1 MRRILFLSLLVLS
14 SFFSFGQKTP
24 LLKVSADKR
33 YLETQIGQPFFWL
46 GDTAWELLH
55 RLNREEADL
64 YLKDRAGK
72 GFTVI
77 QTVVLAELDGL
88 KTPNAYGHLPLLN
101 QDPTQLNEQ
110 YFAHVDYV
118 LRRAEKLG
126 LYIGLLPTWGDKF
139 HKAWGVGPEIFTPDN
154 ARQFGQLL
162 AKRYAKQPNL
172 IWILGGDRWPENE
185 EDKQIIRAM
194 AQGIKSVD
202 QQHLITFH
210 PSGEKKAVDFFNED
224 WLDLD
229 MFQAGHSRQSHDFKY
244 VRDSRKITPARP
256 VINGEPRY
264 EDHPDRFKPEEFGWM
279 DASDVRSS
287 AYWTML
293 SGAAGYTYG
302 AHGIWQM
309 YQANR
314 SPISWAR
321 TSWRASLDLP
331 GATHLLHLKKLL
343 SSFPWQ
349 QLRNDQALILNDN
362 PVGEAHQVVAMGEQK
377 DFLLAYTPMGKALK
391 LDLSKLAENKWEAFW
406 FNPRDGQWKKIGE
419 YNRTDQPTFTPWS
432 AGRGSDFV
440 LVLLPVN
447 SPYQLPR

>member
-1 MRRILFLSLLVLS
+1 MRSILLPLLLVLS
-14 SFFSFGQKTP
+14 SICVYGQKTP

-33 YLETQIGQPFFWL
+33 YLETQTGKPFFWL

-64 YLKDRAGK
+64 YLRDREGK

-101 QDPTQLNEQ
+101 QDPTQLNEK
-110 YFAHVDYV
+110 YFDHVDYV
-118 LRRAEKLG
+118 VNKAEKLG

-139 HKAWGVGPEIFTPDN
+139 NKAWGVGPEIFTPEN
-154 ARQFGQLL
+154 ARQFGEIL
-162 AKRYAKQPNL
+162 AKRYAKQNNI

-185 EDKQIIRAM
+185 EDRQIIRAM
-194 AQGIKSVD
+194 AQGIRSVGTK
-202 QQHLITFH
+202 HLITYH
-210 PSGEKKAVDFFNED
+210 PSGAKKATDHFNED

-229 MFQAGHSRQSHDFKY
+229 MFQSGHERLSHDFKFI
-244 VRDSRKITPARP
+244 RSSRAVTPTRP

-321 TSWRASLDLP
+321 TSWQASLDLP
-331 GATHLLHLKKLL
+331 GATHLMLLKKLFTA
-343 SSFPWQ
+343 FPWQ
-349 QLRNDQALILNDN
+349 QLRNDQSLILNNN
-362 PVGEAHQVVAMGEQK
+362 PEGEAHQVAAIGEQK
-377 DFLLAYTPMGKALK
+377 DFLLAYTPMGKELK
-391 LDLSKLAENKWEAFW
+391 LDLSKLPANKLEAYW
-406 FNPRDGQWKKIGE
+406 FNPRDGQCKKIGE
-419 YNRTDQPTFTPWS
+419 FNRTDQPTFTPWS
-432 AGRGSDFV
+432 VGRGSDFV
-440 LVLLPVN
+440 LILLPVN
-447 SPYQLPR
+447 SPYKLPW